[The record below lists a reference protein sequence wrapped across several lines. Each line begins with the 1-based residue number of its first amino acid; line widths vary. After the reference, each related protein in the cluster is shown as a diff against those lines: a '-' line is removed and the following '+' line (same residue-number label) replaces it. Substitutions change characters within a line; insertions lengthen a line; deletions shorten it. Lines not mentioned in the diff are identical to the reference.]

1 VFLLRGG
8 VRGFLIALLSCTRLI
23 GATQPAPTDSEVKA
37 AFLCGFAEFV
47 EWPTVGK
54 DDPVTIGILGQDPFG
69 PLLEATVKNRA
80 LQNRAL
86 VVRRISTVED
96 ALRCQIVYVSAS
108 EKHKL
113 DETLRALG
121 KSSVLTVSD
130 IDSFAERGGMIGFAI
145 EQNRVRFHINTD
157 AVERANLQIS
167 SRLLKLARLVSPA
180 GKSGA

>member
-1 VFLLRGG
+1 VGLLKRGVAG
-8 VRGFLIALLSCTRLI
+8 VLIGLLAGARLIA
-23 GATQPAPTDSEVKA
+23 APPPAPTDTQVKA

-47 EWPTVGK
+47 EWPSLGK
-54 DDPVTIGILGQDPFG
+54 GDPVTIGVLGQDPFG
-69 PLLEATVKNRA
+69 PLLEETVKNRA

-86 VVRRISTVED
+86 VLRRISTVEE

-113 DETLRALG
+113 DDTLRVLA

-145 EQNRVRFHINTD
+145 EQNRVRFHINTE

-167 SRLLKLARLVSPA
+167 SRLLKLAHLVSPA